1 MVWFGIVCVCVCVC
15 LFHESECMQSV
26 YDSVCDLVYTLLSIS
41 GGSQS
46 AAKEVERD
54 PGSSQQPGRR
64 VPSPSVMET
73 RQRGS
78 KGITTSHQQQ
88 TQRQLNDDEDEYAII
103 NLTLLEHF
111 ITNIVNQHSSNTP
124 TGSAKCKKAQIS
136 LSKHRSLISLS
147 TEASCENCSF
157 KTSKINLY
165 HTMPNN
171 FKNIISAQTDEETSS
186 RGCRASTL
194 NASLA
199 GAILNSAIGATQM
212 REILLS
218 IGVDCGSR
226 TALNKLINQ
235 VGQIKVNLGR
245 ESMSRGVEKLK
256 SQETKSP
263 GSTFISCDGMYN
275 NKTRRGPFQAG
286 TQMLFTTIGSTGEE
300 KFAVSMGSLN
310 KLCHIGAELEN
321 RGLGS
326 CQEGHPMCTQTIA
339 ETAAISQE
347 GMMAH
352 VALED
357 LKNQGY
363 IPKEMTVD
371 GDTSIRKEVKAFCE
385 SNQVD
390 IEVDFDVGH
399 HIKNTQKYVQ
409 TQYPFDHNSFPGK
422 TIKIKQRAV
431 NQLSMDIKNRVHSEL
446 KRASKKT
453 EGMTAEERPEKIASL
468 CAAAS
473 NAILNCLQGQC
484 EACRNPDQPRPEN
497 ASLVCHGN
505 SSKMQIG
512 KQYPL
517 TQHNKSIALARIN
530 TFFELKRVKQIYKFH
545 DSNANEALHR
555 GFMRTGPKTITWS
568 RNFEANACSEI
579 LNYNE
584 GIARYVDLLNGA
596 IGHKVCFR
604 VKEKLEKLTLD
615 KISNTNFSRKKE
627 TKEKRHLKVV
637 RQYAKHRELH
647 DGAGETSGVGT
658 YRKGV
663 DIESNSGGSSS
674 AETDSENENE

>member
-1 MVWFGIVCVCVCVC
+1 MCVCVCVCV
-15 LFHESECMQSV
+15 FHESECMQSV
-26 YDSVCDLVYTLLSIS
+26 YDCVCDLVYTLLSIS
-41 GGSQS
+41 GGSES

-54 PGSSQQPGRR
+54 PGSSSQQPGRR

-73 RQRGS
+73 RKRGS
-78 KGITTSHQQQ
+78 KGINPSHHQHQQQ
-88 TQRQLNDDEDEYAII
+88 TQQLNDDEDEYAII
-103 NLTLLEHF
+103 NLTLLEKF
-111 ITNIVNQHSSNTP
+111 INNIVNQHSSKTP
-124 TGSAKCKKAQIS
+124 TGSEPTHCKEAQIS
-136 LSKHRSLISLS
+136 LSNHRSLISLS
-147 TEASCENCSF
+147 TIASCKNCSF
-157 KTSKINLY
+157 KTSKVNLY
-165 HTMPNN
+165 HTMPNT
-171 FKNIISAQTDEETSS
+171 FKNIISQTDEETSS

-199 GAILNSAIGATQM
+199 GAILNSSIGATQM

-235 VGQIKVNLGR
+235 VGQVKVNLGR

-263 GSTFISCDGMYN
+263 GSTFISMDGMYN

-300 KFAVSMGSLN
+300 KIAVSMGSLN
-310 KLCHIGAELEN
+310 KLCHVGAELEN

-326 CQEGHPMCTQTIA
+326 CQEGHAMCTQTIA

-347 GMMAH
+347 GMMTHA
-352 VALED
+352 ALED

-363 IPKEMTVD
+363 VPKQMTVD
-371 GDTSIRKEVKAFCE
+371 GDTSIRKEVKKFCE
-385 SNQVD
+385 GNQVQID
-390 IEVDFDVGH
+390 VDFDVGH
-399 HIKNTQKYVQ
+399 HIKNTQKLVQ
-409 TQYPFDHNSFPGK
+409 SKYPFDQKSFPGK
-422 TIKIKQRAV
+422 NSKIKQRAV
-431 NQLSMDIKNRVHSEL
+431 NQLSMDIKNRCHSEL
-446 KRASKKT
+446 KRASNKT
-453 EGMTAEERPEKIASL
+453 EGMTAEERPAKVASL

-473 NAILNCLQGQC
+473 DAILDCLQGHC
-484 EACRNPDQPRPEN
+484 EACENPDQTRPEN

-517 TQHNKSIALARIN
+517 TEHNKSIALARIN

-555 GFMRTGPKTITWS
+555 GFLRTGPKTSTWS

-584 GIARYVDLLNGA
+584 GIARHVDLLNRA

-604 VKEKLEKLTLD
+604 VKEKLEKISLD
-615 KISNTNFSRKKE
+615 KISNTNYSRKKE

-647 DGAGETSGVGT
+647 GDGETSGIGA

-663 DIESNSGGSSS
+663 DIESSSS
-674 AETDSENENE
+674 AESGSENEHE